1 MNIAVFH
8 KAALIPVGE
17 KIDCV
22 SPLLLAVKLMP
33 RLKSVCDLK
42 SKFKIAMCIKCL
54 GGTKMP

>member
-1 MNIAVFH
+1 M
-8 KAALIPVGE
+8 IPVGE

-33 RLKSVCDLK
+33 TLKSVCDLK
-42 SKFKIAMCIKCL
+42 SKFEIAVCMKCP